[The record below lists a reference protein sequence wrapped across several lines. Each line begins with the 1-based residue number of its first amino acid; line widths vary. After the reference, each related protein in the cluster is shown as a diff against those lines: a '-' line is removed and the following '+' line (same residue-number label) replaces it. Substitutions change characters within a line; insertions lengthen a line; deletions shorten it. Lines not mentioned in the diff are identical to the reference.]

1 VTIMANHGGM
11 SARKERITIERT
23 YKARISEV
31 WALWTTKEGIESW
44 WGPDGFAVHVR
55 SIDLR
60 PGGALRYAMTATAT
74 RQVEFMK
81 NAGMKLTNEHLIV
94 YTEVQ
99 PPARLAYSHLVD
111 FIPEV
116 ESYEVAMLVEL
127 HETAEGVRMVLT
139 IDRMHDEVW
148 TERAIAGWEMEL
160 RKLEKVLDIA
170 PKLEHTHE

>member
-1 VTIMANHGGM
+1 MTNQGRP
-11 SARKERITIERT
+11 SAAKERITIERT

-60 PGGALRYAMTATAT
+60 PGGELRYAMTATAT
-74 RQVEFMK
+74 RQVEFMTR
-81 NAGMKLTNEHLIV
+81 AGMPLTNEHLIV

-99 PPARLAYSHLVD
+99 PSARLAYSHLVD
-111 FIPEV
+111 FIPGV
-116 ESYEVAMLVEL
+116 ESYEVAMVVEL
-127 HETAEGVRMVLT
+127 HKTAGGVRMVLT
-139 IDRMHDEVW
+139 IDRMHDDVW

-160 RKLEKVLDIA
+160 RKLEKVLEIA
-170 PKLEHTHE
+170 PKLDHTHE